1 MSPELAYKMETTTPN
16 NQVSYVGM
24 DIAKDRLDY
33 TVDGVRALH
42 VANTTKGHRT
52 LIEQLHAVPQV
63 RVVCEATGG
72 YERAAVA
79 ALQLAGISV
88 CVVNPG
94 RVRAF
99 ARADGLLAKTDK
111 LDAQLLRRFGE
122 RMDPREHVCSDQAAI
137 TLRELL
143 DYRREISDQLVAVG
157 NKSELAGTTLRQRL
171 EGLRA
176 FLKEELK
183 QTDSLIETHINTD
196 EQLSAKASR
205 LRELQGVG
213 PVLCSTL
220 MAYVP
225 ELGRIESP
233 QLAALIGVAP
243 FAHDSGRRHR
253 CRRVRGGRGTV
264 RSILYMAAV
273 AAIRHN
279 PVMRAFYHRLVDAG
293 KLKKIA
299 IVAVMRK
306 MLHVLNH
313 MVKNPN
319 FVLVR

>member
-1 MSPELAYKMETTTPN
+1 METTTPT
-16 NQVSYVGM
+16 NQATYVGM

-33 TVDGVRALH
+33 TVDGTRCLH
-42 VANTTKGHRT
+42 VTNHPEGHEALIAQLRT
-52 LIEQLHAVPQV
+52 LPHA

-72 YERAAVA
+72 YERAVVA
-79 ALQLAGISV
+79 ALLLAGICV

-111 LDAQLLRRFGE
+111 LDAQLLRRFGQ
-122 RMDPREHVCSDQAAI
+122 RMNPRPHAALDQAAV

-143 DYRREISDQLVAVG
+143 DYRREVSDQLVAVG
-157 NKSELAGTTLRQRL
+157 NKCELAGPVLLERL
-171 EGLRA
+171 TSMQT
-176 FLKEELK
+176 FLQGELTQIDALIK
-183 QTDSLIETHINTD
+183 THIQTDENLR
-196 EQLSAKASR
+196 AKASR

-213 PVLCSTL
+213 PVLASTL
-220 MAYVP
+220 IAYLP
-225 ELGRIESP
+225 ELGRIKSP

-253 CRRVRGGRGTV
+253 CRHVRGGRANV
-264 RSILYMAAV
+264 RQVLYMAAV
-273 AAIRHN
+273 ASVRHN
-279 PVMRAFYHRLVDAG
+279 PVMRAFYRRLVDAG

-299 IVAVMRK
+299 LVAVMRK
-306 MLHVLNH
+306 MLHVLNL
-313 MVKNPN
+313 MVTNPD